1 VRPGRWLALALGA
14 GALGA
19 GCQPREPLEA
29 TRARAQESVLLA
41 QIDDLKELDARAD
54 AGEVV
59 TEGRIAI
66 GIAEETSRAL
76 LQISLPQEKVLGDR
90 VVVRIESAQPFFR
103 GNNAVLLFQ
112 ASAHMVDGTARARME
127 MAGRLKDFSIEKGRL
142 VSGIE
147 VVHFTVLDSSLGEMG
162 TEVLESLV
170 SDNLSALSSV
180 LPGLEIPVKLE
191 ESIPINGLSE
201 GVITVK
207 PGALPLKLALAEVLP
222 VNQRVWVLVEV
233 KAGPWQKR
241 EPEKPQP
248 AKREPDKAAPEKKP

>member
-14 GALGA
+14 GVLAA
-19 GCQPREPLEA
+19 ACQPREPLEA
-29 TRARAQESVLLA
+29 TRARANEAVLLS
-41 QIDDLKELDARAD
+41 QIDDLQKLNARAD

-66 GIAEETSRAL
+66 GITEETSRAL

-90 VVVRIESAQPFFR
+90 VLVRIESAQPFFR

-112 ASAHMVDGTARARME
+112 ATAHMVGGTAQARLE

-147 VVHFTVLDSSLGEMG
+147 IVHFTVLDSSLGEMG

-170 SDNLSALSSV
+170 SDNLSGLSAI

-201 GVITVK
+201 GVVTVK
-207 PGALPLKLALAEVLP
+207 PGALPLQMALSEVLP
-222 VNQRVWVLVEV
+222 VNQRLWVLVDV

-241 EPEKPQP
+241 EPP
-248 AKREPDKAAPEKKP
+248 PEKTP

>member
-1 VRPGRWLALALGA
+1 MRPARWLALAIGAASLGA
-14 GALGA
+14 A
-19 GCQPREPLEA
+19 CQPREPLEA
-29 TRARAQESVLLA
+29 TRARANEAVLLS
-41 QIDDLKELDARAD
+41 QIADLQKLTARAD

-66 GIAEETSRAL
+66 GIAEETSKAL
-76 LQISLPQEKVLGDR
+76 LQISLPQEKILGDK
-90 VVVRIESAQPFFR
+90 VLVRIESAQAFFR

-112 ASAHMVDGTARARME
+112 ATAHLVGGTAQARME

-147 VVHFTVLDSSLGEMG
+147 IVHFTVLDSSLGEMG

-170 SDNLSALSSV
+170 SDNLSALSAV
-180 LPGLEIPVKLE
+180 LPGLEVPVKLE

-201 GVITVK
+201 GVVTVK
-207 PGALPLKLALAEVLP
+207 PGALPLQMTLSEVLP
-222 VNQRVWVLVEV
+222 VNQRLWVLVDV

-241 EPEKPQP
+241 ETP
-248 AKREPDKAAPEKKP
+248 PEKKP